1 MCWLYVA
8 NSHIALDDID
18 MMMDDDLN
26 PMISDMQESMTSMP
40 PEGDDMLMM
49 NDEDDDMLMMDADDN
64 DMLMME

>member
-1 MCWLYVA
+1 MCVA

-26 PMISDMQESMTSMP
+26 PMISDMQEYMTSMP